1 MLTLHRLTY
10 VLPLAITA
18 MAIIE
23 NLWLRKSK
31 KRLGGVVLY
40 QAMEQT
46 RARELASSVSN
57 PRTAS
62 QMGQRVK
69 WANLVNFYRV
79 NSDWLKYAYETKS
92 ANQSEYNKF
101 MSLNVADSQVFF
113 TKQQAAAGSSIVCP
127 YIMTQGS
134 LPSIEFTEEAG
145 SWPTN
150 IYFPSGFFL
159 LPTTTIAEFSQY
171 AIQQNPAIRQGDQL
185 SFVRFTQMFNSD
197 TGYPYV
203 IVRKYELVF
212 DINSTELVGSYLPLD
227 YIGVLNVGTP
237 NQLGVIDSGL
247 AGGFLLCLS
256 RTQGGKTLVSSQRII
271 TTRMDATIATYSSA
285 QQLAAAV
292 SSYGENADAFLSSTS
307 ANINSQAPTPLAI
320 VGVVIGSRFF
330 SPGSV
335 VDMHSVAA
343 GGDDVRIVFNS
354 GLANQS
360 ITSASLY
367 YNSGS
372 TTLSDPTINNTNV
385 ESAFPASATFNEGI
399 YLVSVFVRFSEG
411 LYTAQFQVPL
421 DPNNSED

>member
-1 MLTLHRLTY
+1 
-10 VLPLAITA
+10 

-46 RARELASSVSN
+46 RARELASSVTN

-69 WANLVNFYRV
+69 WAQLVNFYRA
-79 NSDWLKYAYETKS
+79 NGNWMKYAYETKS

-101 MSLNVADSQVFF
+101 MQLNVADSQVYF

-134 LPSIEFTEEAG
+134 LPSIEFTEESG
-145 SWPTN
+145 SWPSN
-150 IYFPSGFFL
+150 IYFPDTFSL
-159 LPTTTIAEFSQY
+159 VSSTTVAEFSQY

-185 SFVRFTQMFNSD
+185 SFLRFTQMFNSD

-212 DINSTELVGSYLPLD
+212 DITSTDLVGSYLPLD
-227 YIGVLNVGTP
+227 YIGVLNVGSP
-237 NQLGVIDSGL
+237 KQLGVIDSGL
-247 AGGFLLCLS
+247 AGGFILILS
-256 RTQGGKTLVSSQRII
+256 RTQGGKTYVSSQRII
-271 TTRMDATIATYSSA
+271 TSRMGATIATYSSA

-292 SSYGENADAFLSSTS
+292 SSYGENADAFLSSTT
-307 ANINSQAPTPLAI
+307 ANINSQAPIPLAI
-320 VGVVIGSRFF
+320 VGVTDASYFAN
-330 SPGSV
+330 PGSV
-335 VDMHSVAA
+335 VPLLDNFV
-343 GGDDVRIVFNS
+343 GGDDIQIIFNNAIQFQNTPLVYLQTNKKTVTPTNIVVDGANIRCRIPS
-354 GLANQS
+354 
-360 ITSASLY
+360 
-367 YNSGS
+367 
-372 TTLSDPTINNTNV
+372 NV
-385 ESAFPASATFNEGI
+385 SFTEDE
-399 YLVSVFVRFSEG
+399 YLVSVSARFTEG
-411 LYTAQFQVPL
+411 FYVATFQMPI

>member
-1 MLTLHRLTY
+1 
-10 VLPLAITA
+10 

-23 NLWLRKSK
+23 NMWLRKAK
-31 KRLGGVVLY
+31 KRLGGAVLY

-46 RARELASSVSN
+46 RARELASSVAN

-62 QMGQRVK
+62 QMNQRVK
-69 WANLVNFYRV
+69 WSQLVNFYRA
-79 NSDWLKYAYETKS
+79 NADWMKYAFETKT

-101 MSLNVADSQVFF
+101 MSLNVADSQVYF

-134 LPSIEFTEEAG
+134 LPSIEFTEESG

-150 IYFPSGFFL
+150 IYFPAGFFL
-159 LPTTTIAEFSQY
+159 QSTTTIAEFSQY

-185 SFVRFTQMFNSD
+185 SFIRFTQMFNSD

-227 YIGVLNVGTP
+227 YIAILNVGTP

-247 AGGFLLCLS
+247 AGGFLMCLS

-271 TTRMDATIATYSSA
+271 TTGMSATIAAFSSA

-292 SSYGENADAFLSSTS
+292 ASYGENADAFLSSTS

-320 VGVVIGSRFF
+320 VMLTDGAVTMN
-330 SPGSV
+330 PGSIV
-335 VDMHSVAA
+335 KVADSFTPGDTLRIIFNGNVGDTAPISAVFLTNEHFLTLTNLSVD
-343 GGDDVRIVFNS
+343 
-354 GLANQS
+354 
-360 ITSASLY
+360 
-367 YNSGS
+367 GS
-372 TTLSDPTINNTNV
+372 TVLGDL
-385 ESAFPASATFNEGI
+385 PATPSYSENE
-399 YLVSVFVRFSEG
+399 YLQAVQVRFASG
-411 LYTAQFQVPL
+411 YYFAQWQLPL